1 MQVPIESIVIRT
13 RVRKDHG
20 DLNQL
25 MESMKKY
32 GLLSP
37 ILINRKSELIAG
49 HRRLEAA
56 KRLGWHTVNVVVIDR
71 ENERD
76 KLEIEIEEN
85 VQRKPFTTEELTE
98 GLTRLERLMRP
109 GLFYRILMFFRKLL
123 QRLFGRSE
131 NGRTF

>member
-76 KLEIEIEEN
+76 KLEIEIEVN

>member
-1 MQVPIESIVIRT
+1 MLVPIESIHIKI

-37 ILINRKSELIAG
+37 VLINRRSELIAG

-56 KRLGWHTVNVVVIDR
+56 KRLGWHTINVVVIDR

-85 VQRKPFTTEELTE
+85 IQRKPFSSDELSE

-109 GLFYRILMFFRKLL
+109 SLFSRILSFFRALL
-123 QRLFGRSE
+123 KRIFGRS
-131 NGRTF
+131 NRSL